1 MAFSNVVTE
10 FVNLT
15 APGVFTVPPGGV
27 GYGAVLHGDYS
38 LVTAQNPAQVNE
50 TVSVYVTGL
59 GTTNPVI
66 PDGSAGPVSSQ
77 TNNTI
82 QVFIGGVAAT
92 VSYSGLA
99 PQLAGLYQINVT
111 VPSGV
116 TTGDN
121 TLEIVGPD
129 SDASEA
135 LIPVGGAVAASASP
149 VPQPAVRKSPK
160 SSPPVRRPMP
170 RLAPAQ

>member
-1 MAFSNVVTE
+1 VVTE

-15 APGVFTVPPGGV
+15 APGVFTVPPGGL

-38 LVTAQNPAQVNE
+38 LVTAQSPAQVGE
-50 TVSVYVTGL
+50 TVAVYLTGL

-66 PDGSAGPVSSQ
+66 PDGSAGPASSQ

-82 QVFIGGVAAT
+82 QVYIGGLQAT

-99 PQLAGLYQINVT
+99 PDLAGLYQINFT
-111 VPSGV
+111 VPAGV
-116 TTGDN
+116 TAGDN

-129 SDASEA
+129 SDAAEA
-135 LIPVGGAVAASASP
+135 LIPVGTALAASSSSP
-149 VPQPAVRKSPK
+149 APQPAAL
-160 SSPPVRRPMP
+160 RRPMP
-170 RLAPAQ
+170 PRARAK

>member
-1 MAFSNVVTE
+1 
-10 FVNLT
+10 
-15 APGVFTVPPGGV
+15 VFTVPAGGL

-38 LVTAQNPAQVNE
+38 LVTKQNPAQVGE
-50 TVSVYVTGL
+50 TVAVYLTGL

-66 PDGSAGPVSSQ
+66 PDGSAGPSSSQ

-82 QVFIGGVAAT
+82 QVYIGGQAAT
-92 VSYSGLA
+92 VGYSGLA

-116 TTGDN
+116 TAGDN

-129 SDASEA
+129 SDAAEA
-135 LIPVGGAVAASASP
+135 LIPVGSATATSASAA
-149 VPQPAVRKSPK
+149 PQPAAVRKSPK
-160 SSPPVRRPMP
+160 SSPSVHRPGGAGL
-170 RLAPAQ
+170 RPAQ